1 MNQTAGFLNM
11 LQSMDAFFPVGAFTL
26 SNGLE
31 DYVVSGRMKDS
42 VDLRQYLEG
51 FMQVFPYNDLG
62 IAAWAY
68 SHFQSA
74 PDILEL
80 DHVAAACKGA
90 REVRTGTMRMCIRYL
105 KAREAMG
112 DCQGQLERYG
122 AAVAAGQAYGIHP
135 VAIGIYGAEVGIEP
149 HMPLVMYGYSIL
161 SAIVN
166 NAVKLVPLGQLDGQ
180 RILFEC
186 MRELEGLADSAVQVD
201 ISEIGASGAAYEI
214 HCMNHERLYSR
225 QYSS

>member
-1 MNQTAGFLNM
+1 M
-11 LQSMDAFFPVGAFTL
+11 
-26 SNGLE
+26 
-31 DYVVSGRMKDS
+31 
-42 VDLRQYLEG
+42 
-51 FMQVFPYNDLG
+51 
-62 IAAWAY
+62 
-68 SHFQSA
+68 
-74 PDILEL
+74 
-80 DHVAAACKGA
+80 
-90 REVRTGTMRMCIRYL
+90 GTMRMCIRYL
-105 KAREAMG
+105 KARAAMG
-112 DCQGQLERYG
+112 DCQGQLERYS

-135 VAIGIYGAEVGIEP
+135 VAIGIYGAEVRIEP
-149 HMPLVMYGYSIL
+149 HMLLVMYGYSIL

>member
-1 MNQTAGFLNM
+1 MNQSAGFLNI
-11 LQSMDAFFPVGAFTL
+11 LQSIDAFFPVGAFTL

-31 DYVVSGRMKDS
+31 DYVVCGRMTDS
-42 VDLRQYLEG
+42 ADLRQYLEG
-51 FMQVFPYNDLG
+51 FMQLLPYNDLG

-68 SHFQSA
+68 GHFQSVS
-74 PDILEL
+74 DILEL
-80 DHVAAACKGA
+80 DHIAAACKGA
-90 REVRTGTMRMCIRYL
+90 REVRAGTMRMCIRYL
-105 KAREAMG
+105 KARAAMG
-112 DCQGQLERYG
+112 DCQGHLERYS
-122 AAVAAGQAYGIHP
+122 AAIATGQAYGIHP
-135 VAIGIYGAEVGIEP
+135 IALGIYGAEVRIELG
-149 HMPLVMYGYSIL
+149 MLLVMYGYSIL

-166 NAVKLVPLGQLDGQ
+166 NAVKLVPLGQMDGQ

-186 MRELEGLADSAVQVD
+186 MGELEGLADSAAQID